1 MTRQYNPRNKN
12 MDPINILA
20 GTSALAALIGLAFV
34 SGHEYG
40 RKAGITTE
48 RRLADHRVNA
58 LLERENRRAPR
69 RRNRK

>member
-1 MTRQYNPRNKN
+1 

-20 GTSALAALIGLAFV
+20 GTSALAALIGLSFM

-48 RRLADHRVNA
+48 RRLADHRVSA
-58 LLERENRRAPR
+58 LLQRENRRAPR
-69 RRNRK
+69 TRRARK

>member
-1 MTRQYNPRNKN
+1 
-12 MDPINILA
+12 MDPINIIA
-20 GTSALAALIGLAFV
+20 GTSALAALIGLAFM

-48 RRLADHRVNA
+48 RRPADHRVNA

>member
-1 MTRQYNPRNKN
+1 

-20 GTSALAALIGLAFV
+20 GTSALAALIGLAFM